1 MRSPSRC
8 RPRKRSP
15 RRNVQLLR
23 TALEVESGYGT
34 YLDDQLKPLP
44 HLTPPVREQLL
55 EKRLRFYQPIL
66 DQEPDDPEMRQT
78 QALAYLEMGI
88 IQQRLGKTPEA
99 EKAYQAAIER
109 LEALP
114 DQGTPAGRSAGKVRV
129 QYGMLRSSQG
139 DEKAADLLER
149 GEQQLEQLV
158 AEDAAV
164 ENRHALALAYHNR
177 ALFLTKKG
185 QLEPARR
192 NYKHTSNCGSR

>member
-1 MRSPSRC
+1 
-8 RPRKRSP
+8 
-15 RRNVQLLR
+15 
-23 TALEVESGYGT
+23 
-34 YLDDQLKPLP
+34 
-44 HLTPPVREQLL
+44 
-55 EKRLRFYQPIL
+55 
-66 DQEPDDPEMRQT
+66 MRQT

-109 LEALP
+109 LEATP
-114 DQGTPAGRSAGKVRV
+114 DQGTPAGRRVLAKVRV

-158 AEDAAV
+158 AEDPTV

-185 QLEPARR
+185 QLECAAEP
-192 NYKHTSNCGSR
+192 TSEPFNCGSK